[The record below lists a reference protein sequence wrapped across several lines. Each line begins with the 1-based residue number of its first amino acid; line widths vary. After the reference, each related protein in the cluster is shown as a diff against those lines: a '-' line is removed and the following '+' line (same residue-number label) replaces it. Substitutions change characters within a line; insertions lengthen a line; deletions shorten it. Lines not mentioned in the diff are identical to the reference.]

1 MITTGQVC
9 GTHPP
14 RGPRTI
20 TSPSALPKAPAAPDQ
35 LLADA
40 AGRTSAGTFQE
51 ELGHALSGAAR
62 RTWSGLPEVDV
73 AAAVE
78 AGMLAQ
84 VGGVPA
90 GRPEPQAANV
100 AAVMGETAATT
111 QRQGTQPTAT
121 KPMDWTPF
129 GLVIPVIAGSP
140 GAGASVLAAGLADTA
155 QLAGCRTLLVD
166 AADPARSGLAMA
178 ARTAGPWV
186 RGPHPAVCIRFSWRA
201 RALLAQLETWLP
213 VVSPGMVPPPR
224 FWYPGVNLHVTIV
237 DVGHDS
243 WRIAAHPLVGAGEW
257 LRAGTP
263 MPRPALV
270 VRATR
275 PALVHAEQTL
285 SRLES
290 WVSAGTA
297 AAPVQLV
304 VMGAKRWPP
313 GVAGSAGRR
322 VAALLNDAVFVPHDR
337 ATAVGG
343 VDASVTPSAL
353 RTAVTPLLRRWG
365 AFGDVG
371 VRP

>member
-1 MITTGQVC
+1 
-9 GTHPP
+9 
-14 RGPRTI
+14 
-20 TSPSALPKAPAAPDQ
+20 
-35 LLADA
+35 
-40 AGRTSAGTFQE
+40 
-51 ELGHALSGAAR
+51 
-62 RTWSGLPEVDV
+62 
-73 AAAVE
+73 
-78 AGMLAQ
+78 
-84 VGGVPA
+84 
-90 GRPEPQAANV
+90 
-100 AAVMGETAATT
+100 MGETAATT